1 MKKKLKEI
9 RNYWKDLSNLSNI
22 SNKRILSI
30 TLLILIFAV
39 LLPTIFLSGCAK
51 TAYPTPPIIT
61 PPHPPKILSA
71 KKLKNNIRI
80 IYEYRHGLNG
90 IKGFLIYKKWYKNKK
105 NVKFSCNSS
114 KLIAFQNLIFK
125 KKFSLQY
132 NRFFYNV
139 NKKDLKTGY
148 YIFCARSEGN
158 FGVKSIFSNYIAVH
172 IVIQK

>member
-9 RNYWKDLSNLSNI
+9 RNYWRDLSNL

-30 TLLILIFAV
+30 PLLILIFAA
-39 LLPTIFLSGCAK
+39 LLPLLFLSGCAK
-51 TAYPTPPIIT
+51 TAYPTPPITT
-61 PPHPPKILSA
+61 PPGPPKILSV
-71 KKLKNNIRI
+71 KRLKNNIRI
-80 IYEYRHGLNG
+80 VYEYRHSLNE

-105 NVKFSCNSS
+105 KVKFSCNSS
-114 KLIAFQNLIFK
+114 RLIAFQNLIFK

-158 FGVKSIFSNYIAVH
+158 FGVKSRFSNYMAVH
-172 IVIQK
+172 IVM